1 MRMFHL
7 VILSG
12 IHTKRA
18 RSQTLKYLAEKAMLA
33 CFVMKDRT
41 SAVRRASVCLIAVLE
56 SFTCEAISQHNVSSE
71 TGVLKKLLHAKII
84 QGHLRDFNPEI

>member
-56 SFTCEAISQHNVSSE
+56 TAWRTLYTLNNCSTTE
-71 TGVLKKLLHAKII
+71 
-84 QGHLRDFNPEI
+84 LRP